1 MQPATRVVLLAC
13 LIVIVTSRVTVAAQ
27 AAACAADAGR
37 ANLNFVL
44 KDIKN
49 KNVKLADYRGKV
61 VLLNFWATWCV
72 PCRTEIP
79 WFVEFQRTYGPRGF
93 QALGVSADD
102 TLDKLKPFVEQMHM
116 TYPVLL
122 GLGRNSLL
130 DTYGVAGLP
139 VTVLIARDGRICARH
154 TGMVDRQ
161 RFANQ
166 VEALLST
173 PASGR

>member
-1 MQPATRVVLLAC
+1 MSHGTRAILLAC
-13 LIVIVTSRVTVAAQ
+13 IVMGAQSRAAVAGQ
-27 AAACAADAGR
+27 TTPACAPDAKR

-44 KDIKN
+44 KDIAN

-61 VLLNFWATWCV
+61 ILLNFWATWCV

-79 WFVEFQRTYGPRGF
+79 WFVEFQQLYGSRGF

-102 TLDKLKPFVEQMHM
+102 TLDKLKPFVQEIKV
-116 TYPVLL
+116 TYPVLQ
-122 GLGRNSLL
+122 GMGRNNLL

-139 VTVLIARDGRICARH
+139 VTVLVARDGRICGRH

-161 RFANQ
+161 QFANEI
-166 VEALLST
+166 EALL
-173 PASGR
+173 